1 MLLFFVVGTVKMQEN
16 SFLQSPGKTNKQNN
30 KINSDR
36 GIEKDSKRVTR
47 KI

>member
-1 MLLFFVVGTVKMQEN
+1 MLLFFCCGDSEN
-16 SFLQSPGKTNKQNN
+16 PGKTNKQNN